1 MFMVIALIFLLMHFA
16 LLESPQRNLI
26 LRYRCTVWA
35 TMCMPCLAWIECLRY
50 PYTLLTFP
58 LSNFSS
64 VEKNYIMENQ
74 ILYGMHHLCW
84 VVCCFGK
91 TLLQQLS
98 FTTTHSFYKMLH
110 KISWCY
116 VSLEILDHEDC
127 ARSPGI

>member
-35 TMCMPCLAWIECLRY
+35 TTCMPCLAWIECPRY

-74 ILYGMHHLCW
+74 ILYGMHHFMLGC
-84 VVCCFGK
+84 
-91 TLLQQLS
+91 LLFWKNPFATIIIHHNS
-98 FTTTHSFYKMLH
+98 F
-110 KISWCY
+110 
-116 VSLEILDHEDC
+116 IL
-127 ARSPGI
+127 